1 MNIKRYTFS
10 KVRKKFFLR
19 NLTVRILTQSAEI
32 QRWDELVIE
41 HHYLKNATLIG
52 PQLRYV
58 VEFQGEWI
66 ALLSFSSAAL
76 HLKDRDQFIAW
87 SEPQRKLRLKFV
99 VQNSR
104 YLILP
109 TRYEGYKNLA
119 SKALSLTLKRLGED
133 WKASYGYEPLAVE
146 TFIDEDYDGSCYK
159 AANFIT
165 LGQTQGYKRVR
176 KDFYLEHNRPKT
188 LLFYCLH
195 NKAVEILRAEQLPQ
209 PWSDYEPAAYRQGA
223 TLKVTELES
232 LFKTFKQLNDSRAK
246 KGRRYSLAS
255 VLALVVCAKLA
266 KCNDLAEVA
275 EFAKALTKPQ
285 RRALRMW
292 KNPKT
297 DKYEVPCHSGIWTIL
312 STVDADEFDRVL
324 SEWMQCHQNEFP
336 EAISIDGKVFNG
348 HLTDEDTP
356 APAAV
361 NAIGHKIDDFFF
373 NKISSKT
380 KAMR

>member
-1 MNIKRYTFS
+1 MNTKRYVFS
-10 KVRKKFFLR
+10 KNRRKYFLK
-19 NLTVRILTQSAEI
+19 NLTVRLLTDSTEI
-32 QRWDELVIE
+32 QRCNELVIK
-41 HHYLKNATLIG
+41 HHYLKNAPLVG

-58 VEFQGEWI
+58 VQFQGEWI

-76 HLKDRDQFIAW
+76 HLKDRDRFIGW
-87 SEPQRKLRLKFV
+87 SEQQRKLRLKFV

-109 TRYEGYKNLA
+109 SRYRKCENLA
-119 SKALSLTLKRLGED
+119 SKALSLVLKRLSED
-133 WKASYGYEPLAVE
+133 WKDAYGYEPLAVE
-146 TFIDEDYDGSCYK
+146 TFVDDGYDGGCYK

-176 KDFYLEHNRPKT
+176 QDFYLEHNKPKIV
-188 LLFYCLH
+188 LFYCLH
-195 NKAVEILRAEQLPQ
+195 KKATELLRAKELPQ
-209 PWSDYEPAAYRQGA
+209 PYSDYEPAAYRQGA
-223 TLKVTELES
+223 TLKVAQLES
-232 LFKTFKQLNDSRAK
+232 LFTTFKQLSDSRAK

-266 KCNDLAEVA
+266 KCNDLVEVA

-297 DKYEVPCHSGIWTIL
+297 DNYEVPCHSGIWTIL

-324 SEWMQCHQNEFP
+324 SEWMRCHQQELP

-348 HLTDEDTP
+348 HLNEQDTP
-356 APAAV
+356 APASV

-373 NKISSKT
+373 NKPLSTT